1 VVHLDDHDRVSCAIA
16 MMVLAITDV
25 NDGMGRGEKSAR
37 SLFIMI
43 RMGMRCGV
51 VNCGQLVGSIALDGI
66 LTLRMRFERPMMD
79 E

>member
-1 VVHLDDHDRVSCAIA
+1 
-16 MMVLAITDV
+16 
-25 NDGMGRGEKSAR
+25 
-37 SLFIMI
+37 MI

-51 VNCGQLVGSIALDGI
+51 VNCVQLVGSIALDGI